1 MVTLQQVIDTHNH
14 KLYGLTDEE
23 LIAKIMLSCYS
34 PSRGSKIHFRLLNSI
49 EYNATIPAFF
59 NNEGKVLHAILQLFR
74 TVLNDSSIQY
84 GPLTTGTPRLYK
96 LDEHGN
102 KIAIPASNL
111 RINTSDYEIGT
122 SNYVRNKRTD
132 LILPYSFK
140 EDLLEAIA
148 NPWDIKPFI
157 IPPTV
162 VSEQC
167 QIRSRLQA

>member
-74 TVLNDSSIQY
+74 TTLKDLSIQY

-122 SNYVRNKRTD
+122 SNYVKNKRTD
-132 LILPYSFK
+132 LILPYSFR

-148 NPWDIKPFI
+148 NPWDIKPFV
-157 IPPTV
+157 IPPKMTND
-162 VSEQC
+162 